1 MLIDKLAACK
11 FFYKFRN
18 IYLIPYNVIQK
29 KLCFFYQHLCS
40 INLYGLLI
48 KFCSPTTQ
56 KGSETISFPKSSRK
70 DAEELF
76 MAQSSRLTAH
86 SSQQNHKP

>member
-29 KLCFFYQHLCS
+29 NYVFLSTLMQHQFIWFVNKIPAFQQHS
-40 INLYGLLI
+40 
-48 KFCSPTTQ
+48 
-56 KGSETISFPKSSRK
+56 KSS
-70 DAEELF
+70 
-76 MAQSSRLTAH
+76 
-86 SSQQNHKP
+86 

>member
-29 KLCFFYQHLCS
+29 NYVFLSTLMQHQF
-40 INLYGLLI
+40 IWFVNKILLSNNA
-48 KFCSPTTQ
+48 K
-56 KGSETISFPKSSRK
+56 
-70 DAEELF
+70 
-76 MAQSSRLTAH
+76 RL
-86 SSQQNHKP
+86 

>member
-29 KLCFFYQHLCS
+29 KLCFLSTLMQHQF
-40 INLYGLLI
+40 IWFVNKILLSNNAK
-48 KFCSPTTQ
+48 KF
-56 KGSETISFPKSSRK
+56 
-70 DAEELF
+70 
-76 MAQSSRLTAH
+76 
-86 SSQQNHKP
+86 

>member
-29 KLCFFYQHLCS
+29 KLCFFINTYAAS
-40 INLYGLLI
+40 IYMV
-48 KFCSPTTQ
+48 C
-56 KGSETISFPKSSRK
+56 
-70 DAEELF
+70 
-76 MAQSSRLTAH
+76 
-86 SSQQNHKP
+86 